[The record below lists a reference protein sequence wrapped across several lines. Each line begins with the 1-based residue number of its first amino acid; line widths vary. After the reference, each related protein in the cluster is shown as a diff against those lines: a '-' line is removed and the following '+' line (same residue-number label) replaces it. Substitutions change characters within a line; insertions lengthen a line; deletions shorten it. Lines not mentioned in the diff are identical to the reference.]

1 VVSMAPVKRTAPA
14 TVKAIYQ
21 DLTAFI
27 DYTVRPTLTAGNGD
41 VPKIMYPL
49 LIQSRL
55 AAKRSLNEFFEILFR
70 DPLGAISWLWGIP
83 IGQKLYIAK
92 FTTPEVRDMLITRKK
107 PAPLPKGAGLLTRLT
122 HALQSSPLA
131 WELQPSGSLKHRI
144 ELLKDVQ
151 AKLADPAILNQAIHL
166 MEEAKIKRDFATF
179 IGFMLTFMV
188 LGVGINIFNVYN
200 TKKAVEVQ
208 KKAGLSASA

>member
-1 VVSMAPVKRTAPA
+1 MVNIAQRVAPA
-14 TVKAIYQ
+14 SVKAIYQ

-92 FTTPEVRDMLITRKK
+92 FAKPEIRDMLITCKE
-107 PAPLPKGAGLLTRLT
+107 ASPLPKRAGPLTRLT

-144 ELLKDVQ
+144 ELLKQ
-151 AKLADPAILNQAIHL
+151 MQTKLADPAMLNQVIHL

-179 IGFMLTFMV
+179 MGFMLTFMV

-200 TKKAVEVQ
+200 TKKAVEAQ
-208 KKAGLSASA
+208 KKASLSAMA